1 MISSIKKWFFYY
13 FEKSA
18 SIVSNISTG
27 PVEPKIVKGWPLNK
41 PKISPLIRPDNKLSN
56 EAFLKLNTYTF
67 LILYF
72 LILSL
77 F

>member
-1 MISSIKKWFFYY
+1 MFFFYY

-41 PKISPLIRPDNKLSN
+41 PKISPLIRPDSKLSN
-56 EAFLKLNTYTF
+56 EA
-67 LILYF
+67 
-72 LILSL
+72 
-77 F
+77 